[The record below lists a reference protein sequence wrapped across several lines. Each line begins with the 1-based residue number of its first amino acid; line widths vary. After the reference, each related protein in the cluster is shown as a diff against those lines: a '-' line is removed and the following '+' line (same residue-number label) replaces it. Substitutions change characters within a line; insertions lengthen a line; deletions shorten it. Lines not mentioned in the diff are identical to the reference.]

1 MQELEEYE
9 RGANRMKITPRKP
22 TDRGGILTMPL
33 VENVLRPTDAA
44 WKKTTSPKCGKV
56 CWDRPLP
63 ERYQESMFDGKMCTL
78 CALQMGVSKG
88 GGR

>member
-1 MQELEEYE
+1 
-9 RGANRMKITPRKP
+9 MKITPRKP

-63 ERYQESMFDGKMCTL
+63 ERYQESMFDGKLCTL